1 VYLNVYLCVFVY
13 SRFIENR
20 LVDLE
25 ATNLSFMR
33 CFYHNGVP
41 RRHAARRRPRRW
53 RIGLRTSQ
61 EEAKHKVCGL
71 DGWETS
77 VETAGAMDMEDNGED
92 VEHVRQ

>member
-41 RRHAARRRPRRW
+41 RRHAASKAVADW
-53 RIGLRTSQ
+53 ASHIAGGGKAQGLW
-61 EEAKHKVCGL
+61 V
-71 DGWETS
+71 GWVGDLRGDS
-77 VETAGAMDMEDNGED
+77 RSNG
-92 VEHVRQ
+92 HGGQR